1 MALSDACSD
10 VSDQL
15 ASDII
20 HYFEWKYE
28 VESISKLVDAI
39 FLLAS
44 FQASQDAP
52 FLDESEPFH
61 ANKRIVINMFD
72 NLLQQLNQ
80 DTRSIFS
87 EVVKTNK
94 RLSDAL
100 IEIEPESSLLID

>member
-44 FQASQDAP
+44 FQASQGAP
-52 FLDESEPFH
+52 FLDDSGQFH
-61 ANKRIVINMFD
+61 ANKRIVINMF
-72 NLLQQLNQ
+72 NNSLKQLS
-80 DTRSIFS
+80 R
-87 EVVKTNK
+87 
-94 RLSDAL
+94 
-100 IEIEPESSLLID
+100 P